1 MSFARRRTAG
11 CNHPLPARTTKGR
24 ACEDPRELLST
35 PVKVTPMGDRREW
48 PTWTSVGRH
57 PGIAAAVVGGS
68 IVLAAALIHFSTAT
82 ILPRIDHTDQQQVD
96 LGRRL
101 YADACASCHGASL
114 EGQQNWQRRLPSG
127 RMPAP
132 PHDAAGHTWH
142 HADSVLFAIT
152 KRGPAA
158 YPESHQTDMPAF
170 DQRLSD
176 SEIAAILAY
185 IKNTWP
191 PDIRAR
197 QARLNDRR

>member
-1 MSFARRRTAG
+1 MQGPKRTPVDTNRVAPGRGRRTWA
-11 CNHPLPARTTKGR
+11 
-24 ACEDPRELLST
+24 SI
-35 PVKVTPMGDRREW
+35 
-48 PTWTSVGRH
+48 GRH
-57 PGIAAAVVGGS
+57 PGIAAAVVGGL

-82 ILPRIDHTDQQQVD
+82 VLPRIDHTDQKQVER
-96 LGRRL
+96 GRRL
-101 YADACASCHGASL
+101 YAGSCASCHGASL
-114 EGQQNWQRRLPSG
+114 EGQPNWQRRLPNG

-158 YPESHQTDMPAF
+158 YPEGHLTDMPAF
-170 DQRLSD
+170 GQRLSD

-185 IKNTWP
+185 IKSTWP